1 MTHAVADVM
10 AEDMPAAASG
20 WGWLGASLKR
30 KIAMALAATLTLAS
44 LCFLAILVW
53 SYRERVLEERG
64 IASAQL
70 NQLLQVGLENAMLKR
85 DIPGLRQI
93 VSDLGR
99 QERIAGVMIL
109 SPDGE
114 VRFASQP
121 ELVGK
126 RYDLAKGELCP
137 DCRTGKPGEP
147 TSSSL
152 LTTGQGGEVVRS
164 VNEVRNKEPCTQ
176 CHGAVGGH
184 PVNGILVV
192 DYDASQI
199 ATDTMKATLAL
210 SGSGLVVLLGA
221 IGGIGWVLNRA
232 VLAPV
237 ARLTL
242 ATEGL
247 SAGAASPGVH
257 FDGNDEIARLGR
269 AFDRMAGRIAAD
281 VREIGSR
288 ERFLQ
293 ALIDAIPDGVRVLS
307 EDYTVVKANAAF
319 AAQQGL
325 EPEAI
330 VGQPC
335 YATSHRRSE
344 PCAPTLV
351 TCPLYEIGK
360 GQGALTCRAHHVGSD
375 GADIP
380 VEISAAPLVLD
391 TGSGAQRLVIE
402 VIRDL
407 GREMRISQEQRL
419 SEIGLLA
426 AGVAHEI
433 RNPLTS
439 VHLGFASI
447 NREISEGRVA
457 NVAEYLKLIE
467 AEIERCIDV
476 TSRLLKLSAPADAL
490 PELVQVSV
498 AVAEVLS
505 LLRAEALKCGVEVV
519 IDVPSSLRVIA
530 SDGEL
535 RMVVFNLS
543 QNALHAMP
551 KGGLLEVKGELAGG
565 KVQLTFSD
573 TGVGIAADDLQRIF
587 DPFWSRRADSVQG
600 TGLGLSIC
608 REIVKHHK
616 GTIAVRSTLGAG
628 TRFVVTLP
636 SADADG
642 EVA

>member
-1 MTHAVADVM
+1 MTDAASDVM
-10 AEDMPAAASG
+10 GEAMPGVGIG
-20 WGWLGASLKR
+20 WRWLGASLKR
-30 KIAMALAATLTLAS
+30 KVALALGATLTLAS

-93 VSDLGR
+93 VTDLGR

-121 ELVGK
+121 ELVGR
-126 RYDLAKGELCP
+126 RYDVAKGELCP
-137 DCRTGKPGEP
+137 DCRASKPGEA
-147 TSSSL
+147 TSSAL
-152 LTTGQGGEVVRS
+152 LANGQGGDVVRS
-164 VNEVRNKEPCTQ
+164 VNAVRNKEPCTQ

-199 ATDTMKATLAL
+199 AADTMKATLAL
-210 SGSGLVVLLGA
+210 SGAGLVVLLGS
-221 IGGIGWVLNRA
+221 IGGIGWVLSRT

-247 SAGAASPGVH
+247 SAGAPGPAVR
-257 FDGNDEIARLGR
+257 FEGNDEIARLGR

-281 VREIGSR
+281 MREIGSR

-293 ALIDAIPDGVRVLS
+293 ALIDAIPDGVRVLA
-307 EDYTVVKANAAF
+307 EDYTVVKTNAAF

-325 EPEAI
+325 DPAAI
-330 VGQPC
+330 VGKPC
-335 YATSHRRSE
+335 YVSSHGRTE

-351 TCPLYEIGK
+351 TCPLHEIGK
-360 GQGALTCRAHHVGSD
+360 GKSALTCRAHHVSGT

-391 TGSGAQRLVIE
+391 TGSGRQRLVIE

-407 GREMRISQEQRL
+407 GHEMRISQEQRL
-419 SEIGLLA
+419 SAIGLLA

-476 TSRLLKLSAPADAL
+476 TSRLLKLSAPAESL
-490 PELVQVSV
+490 PELVTVSV
-498 AVAEVLS
+498 AVTEVLS
-505 LLRAEALKCGVEVV
+505 LLRAEAQKGGVEVV
-519 IDVPSSLRVIA
+519 IDVPSSLRIIA

-551 KGGLLEVKGELAGG
+551 KGGRLEVRGALVGAN
-565 KVQLTFSD
+565 VQLTFSD

-587 DPFWSRRADSVQG
+587 DPFWSRRADNVQG

-616 GTIAVRSTLGAG
+616 GTIEVRSTLGAG
-628 TRFVVTLP
+628 TRFIVTLP
-636 SADADG
+636 SADAEG